1 MDNSFNLDEA
11 IRKVPD
17 FPKTGILF
25 YDITGIVS
33 DPKAF
38 SYCIDRMIDL
48 YKQRNIEAVA
58 AIDSRG
64 FLFAAPFA
72 YKMGLPLIL
81 VRKKGKLPGETYKQK
96 YLLEYGEDSVE
107 IKKDDLKEQRKILVV
122 DDLIA
127 TGGTLK
133 ATIDIIESTGSEV
146 AGLFAVIG
154 LPFLNYNKILKNY
167 KIDTLIEYYGE

>member
-58 AIDSRG
+58 
-64 FLFAAPFA
+64 
-72 YKMGLPLIL
+72 
-81 VRKKGKLPGETYKQK
+81 E
-96 YLLEYGEDSVE
+96 
-107 IKKDDLKEQRKILVV
+107 
-122 DDLIA
+122 
-127 TGGTLK
+127 
-133 ATIDIIESTGSEV
+133 
-146 AGLFAVIG
+146 
-154 LPFLNYNKILKNY
+154 
-167 KIDTLIEYYGE
+167 